1 MNRFRSP
8 LRSTIILHIRNPARC
23 NPNEPLMSNF
33 PPTIKDQIRAI
44 QDDPALPELT
54 PETYLNREL
63 SWIDFNERVLAQA
76 QDERIPLLERIK
88 FLAIVSSNTD
98 EFFMVRV
105 GAVRQKALIGL
116 PSKRPDG
123 LSPTDLLAAIHQ
135 RISALITQQRDL
147 LGDLLHRLAQAGVL
161 IADVRSLHTLHRE
174 ALRSYFSDQIYPIL
188 TPLAVDHA
196 RPFPFISSLSLN
208 LAIVLKRDGASD
220 DDTEFVRVKIP
231 DTLPRLISANDVL
244 LAYEDEVLRQ
254 SLNEFGPAAELSR
267 DTFVFIEDLI
277 ANNLDLLFPGMKVIA
292 QSPFRLTRDA
302 DIDFEHEQ
310 EDKGSDISE
319 LIAESVKGRRF
330 GTVVRLTIPHD
341 AAAPIVDTLVQQL
354 RLEAG
359 GVYRINGA
367 LGAASLMQLTSV
379 DRPDLKYPLY
389 VPRHPIDPEENIFDA
404 IARRDLLVHHPYD
417 SFAPVESFFKTAARD
432 PDVLAIKATLY
443 RVGRNSPI
451 VQSLMEAREN
461 DKQVSVL
468 VELKA
473 RFDEENNLEWA
484 RAMEDAGVHV
494 TYGVEELPVK
504 THAKVALVVRREGD
518 ALRRYVH
525 LGTGNYNSGTA
536 RLYTDIGM
544 FTANREIGN
553 DASRL
558 FNRLTGYA
566 PGTNYRRLLVAPE
579 YLLVGILRLIDQE
592 IAAAKAGKPA
602 RLAFKMNQ
610 LEEDLVIR
618 KLYQAS
624 QAGVQVDLVVRGL
637 CCLRPGVPGLSENI
651 RVRSI
656 VGRYLEHSR
665 IYYFQ
670 NAPVKERMY
679 MGSADIMRRNLY
691 NRVEVVFP
699 VMDTRLQE
707 QALRIFETSMADNTQ
722 GWALNAEGKFERL
735 QPAEGEPAVNSQDV
749 FMEDSFGL
757 DLPR

>member
-1 MNRFRSP
+1 
-8 LRSTIILHIRNPARC
+8 
-23 NPNEPLMSNF
+23 MSNF
-33 PPTIKDQIRAI
+33 PPLIEEQIHTIKA
-44 QDDPALPELT
+44 DPALPELT
-54 PETYLNREL
+54 ADNYLNREL

-76 QDERIPLLERIK
+76 NDERIPLLERIK

-116 PSKRPDG
+116 PSNRPDAIA
-123 LSPTDLLAAIHQ
+123 PADLLEAIHQ
-135 RISALITQQRDL
+135 RISSLILQQRGLLADL
-147 LGDLLHRLAQAGVL
+147 LTQLAGQGVVLGDVHQLHMVY
-161 IADVRSLHTLHRE
+161 RE
-174 ALRSYFSDQIYPIL
+174 ALRGYFSDQIYPIL

-196 RPFPFISSLSLN
+196 RPFPFISNLSLN
-208 LAIVLKRDGASD
+208 LAVVLKRDGAD
-220 DDTEFVRVKIP
+220 DEPQFVRVKIP
-231 DTLPRLISANDVL
+231 DTLPRLINVS
-244 LAYEDEVLRQ
+244 EVLRTYHD
-254 SLNEFGPAAELSR
+254 EELMR
-267 DTFVFIEDLI
+267 AVHAYGDPQPLAHDTFVFIEDLI
-277 ANNLDLLFPGMKVIA
+277 AHNLDLLFPGMKVVTHT
-292 QSPFRLTRDA
+292 PFRITRDA
-302 DIDFEHEQ
+302 DIDYEHEQ
-310 EDKGSDISE
+310 EDRGNDISE
-319 LIAESVKGRRF
+319 LIAESVKERRF
-330 GTVVRLTIPHD
+330 GTVVRLTVPQGSPEH
-341 AAAPIVDTLVQQL
+341 IVKMLAGKL
-354 RLEAG
+354 GLEPEA
-359 GVYRINGA
+359 VYSINGA

-389 VPRHPIDPEENIFDA
+389 VPRHTVDPDENIFDA
-404 IARRDLLVHHPYD
+404 ISRRDILVHHPYD
-417 SFAPVESFFKTAARD
+417 SFAPVEAFFKTAARD
-432 PDVLAIKATLY
+432 PAVLAIKTTLY

-451 VQSLMEAREN
+451 VQALMEAREN

-504 THAKVALVVRREGD
+504 THAKIALVVRREEES
-518 ALRRYVH
+518 LRRYVH

-536 RLYTDIGM
+536 RLYTDIGL

-579 YLLVGILRLIDQE
+579 FLLAGLLRLMDVE
-592 IAAAKAGKPA
+592 IAAARAGKPA

-618 KLYQAS
+618 KLYEAS
-624 QAGVQVDLVVRGL
+624 QAGVKVDLIVRGL
-637 CCLRPGVPGLSENI
+637 CCLLPGVPGLSENI
-651 RVRSI
+651 RVHSI

-665 IYYFQ
+665 IYYFH
-670 NAPVKERMY
+670 NAPPKERLY
-679 MGSADIMRRNLY
+679 LGSADIMRRNLY

-699 VMDTRLQE
+699 VMDSRLQQ
-707 QALRIFETSMADNTQ
+707 QALRIFETAMADNYN
-722 GWALNAEGKFERL
+722 GWELAADGHYTRL
-735 QPAEGEPAVNSQDV
+735 QAADGEPVIHSQDV

-757 DLPR
+757 ELPG